1 MNEDQIER
9 WVERQMNALD
19 RQLLSGS
26 ITQEEYEE
34 EVLQLEKW
42 AREEMR
48 ECNCNGYA

>member
-9 WVERQMNALD
+9 WVERHMNALD

-42 AREEMR
+42 AREEMK
-48 ECNCNGYA
+48 ECHCNDYA